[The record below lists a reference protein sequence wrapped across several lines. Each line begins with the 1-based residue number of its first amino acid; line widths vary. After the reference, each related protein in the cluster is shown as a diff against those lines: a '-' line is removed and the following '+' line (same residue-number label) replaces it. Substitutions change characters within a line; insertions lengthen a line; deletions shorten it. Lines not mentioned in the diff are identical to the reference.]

1 MGVSPPS
8 EDLPNKQ
15 TRMGTNRRDSITWTD
30 MGKDKGGQL
39 RAEQAGAGKCR

>member
-15 TRMGTNRRDSITWTD
+15 THIGTNRRDSITRTD

-39 RAEQAGAGKCR
+39 RAEQAGAGRCR